1 MKTGRSI
8 GIAASLLV
16 VIIIAAVI
24 YILSSLD
31 AIVAGAIQKYGSQVT
46 RTPVRV
52 SSVSIDLKSGA
63 GDIQQLTVLRDQQGR
78 SIQYQGAAEEHR
90 ALQR

>member
-1 MKTGRSI
+1 MKIGRSI

-31 AIVAGAIQKYGSQVT
+31 AIVAGAIQK
-46 RTPVRV
+46 
-52 SSVSIDLKSGA
+52 
-63 GDIQQLTVLRDQQGR
+63 
-78 SIQYQGAAEEHR
+78 
-90 ALQR
+90 